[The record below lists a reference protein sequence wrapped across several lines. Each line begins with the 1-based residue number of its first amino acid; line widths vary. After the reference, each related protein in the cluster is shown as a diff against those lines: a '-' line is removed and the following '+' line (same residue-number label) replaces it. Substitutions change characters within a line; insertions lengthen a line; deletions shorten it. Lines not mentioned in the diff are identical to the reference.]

1 MPPKQIAWQYQ
12 RDWQPKPEPP
22 KFSPLFLIPRQLENV
37 AIVSACRGSEETSVT
52 CVLKGVEAYRLR
64 GIRGTQAPA
73 QSPTEQQPILTST
86 RDYQRLVRDIER
98 VHNTAPTPTGSQL
111 QSFGQG
117 LPTSPAA
124 HLAVIQPSTL
134 IEYVDDA
141 ELV

>member
-12 RDWQPKPEPP
+12 RDWQPKLELP
-22 KFSPLFLIPRQLENV
+22 KFGLLFLIARQLEIA
-37 AIVSACRGSEETSVT
+37 AIDSARRGSEETSVT
-52 CVLKGVEAYRLR
+52 CILEKVEAYQLC
-64 GIRGTQAPA
+64 GIRGTQATA
-73 QSPTEQQPILTST
+73 QSPTEQQPILTSM
-86 RDYQRLVRDIER
+86 RDYRRLVRDIER
-98 VHNTAPTPTGSQL
+98 VRNAAPTPTGSQL

-117 LPTSPAA
+117 LPTNPAA

>member
-22 KFSPLFLIPRQLENV
+22 KFKPLFLIPQQLEIA
-37 AIVSACRGSEETSVT
+37 AIVGACRGSEETSVT
-52 CVLKGVEAYRLR
+52 CVHEKAEAYQLR
-64 GIRGTQAPA
+64 GIHGTQATA
-73 QSPTEQQPILTST
+73 QSPTKQQPILTST

-117 LPTSPAA
+117 MPTSPAA

-134 IEYVDDA
+134 IEYVDNA
-141 ELV
+141 